1 MLQIQWILIQVH
13 PYLSIVEVKML
24 RGTGLILDGNT
35 GLILMAMV
43 EKLNVTIAQRLWV
56 EEYLDSN
63 IILLELGKILNLVPL
78 FQEK

>member
-43 EKLNVTIAQRLWV
+43 EKLNVTIAQRL
-56 EEYLDSN
+56 
-63 IILLELGKILNLVPL
+63 
-78 FQEK
+78 